1 MSRIDELRKNE
12 KNQINLVKI
21 IESLV
26 PDKKTKYIELL
37 TRIIHEEIDK
47 KMSEYNLVKMI
58 EDYKSDNFSSLEKY
72 FLIFIIERILSKVE
86 IEEFNY
92 FCDKFESNA
101 LKGVDLQTLS
111 AEDVVNHI
119 VALQEIDKEKE
130 LEKATYKLV
139 DNDEWL
145 VLLPLTYESSKKYGA
160 NTKWCTAS
168 EDTDENYYN
177 YASEG
182 ILVYIINR
190 ITNVKH
196 AIFYDLE
203 NMDEDTQNSITLW
216 NAEDKPIELFLAPF
230 PDIVLNPI
238 KNYFINT
245 QKPNQELYSDLFPE
259 KEVEVE
265 LAPYFRYNEHQSS
278 ARGYDE
284 KTKWGDHYYITSDG
298 RELKKLG
305 W

>member
-26 PDKKTKYIELL
+26 PDKKTKYVELL
-37 TRIIHEEIDK
+37 ARIIHEEIDK
-47 KMSEYNLVKMI
+47 KMSKDNFVKKI

-72 FLIFIIERILSKVE
+72 FIIFILDRILNKIE
-86 IEEFNY
+86 IDEFNY

-111 AEDVVNHI
+111 AEDVVIH
-119 VALQEIDKEKE
+119 VQTLQEIDKEKD

-145 VLLPLTYESSKKYGA
+145 VLLPLTYEASKKYGM

-168 EDTDENYYN
+168 EGTDDHFYEYSSN
-177 YASEG
+177 G

-190 ITNVKH
+190 QTNVKH
-196 AIFYDLE
+196 AIFYDI
-203 NMDEDTQNSITLW
+203 EDIYEDIQNRITLW
-216 NAEDKPIELFLAPF
+216 NSEDKPIELFLISL
-230 PDIVLNPI
+230 PDSVLNPI
-238 KNYFINT
+238 KNYFINARKT
-245 QKPNQELYSDLFPE
+245 NQELYIELFGE
-259 KEVEVE
+259 DEQAVE
-265 LAPYFRYNEHQSS
+265 LDKIPHNVDVENLKH
-278 ARGYDE
+278 YDFS
-284 KTKWGDHYYITSDG
+284 KYINNIDDNIASYS
-298 RELKKLG
+298 LWKY
-305 W
+305 